1 MKSLR
6 LTVLAASLLVL
17 AAAPAWA
24 APQRLSAEDLAS
36 LQMKGASAE
45 DHLKMAAHFRVEAE
59 ELAQEAARH
68 EAMGKRYNRPNLP
81 PKIASLNRGMSR
93 HCTSLSHAL
102 KKAARE
108 AGQLADS
115 HKAMADEVSRQK

>member
-24 APQRLSAEDLAS
+24 APQRLSGEDLAS

-45 DHLKMAAHFRVEAE
+45 DHLKMAAHFRAEAE
-59 ELAQEAARH
+59 ELARH
-68 EAMGKRYNRPNLP
+68 GITL
-81 PKIASLNRGMSR
+81 ASLFKRSDF
-93 HCTSLSHAL
+93 LP
-102 KKAARE
+102 
-108 AGQLADS
+108 D
-115 HKAMADEVSRQK
+115 